1 MKKTLAFSLVLC
13 LLISLTACAA
23 NPNSDIVINKNDG
36 SFDANLVHSATEDK
50 DPNATQNLVY
60 TDDFY
65 STDGS
70 VQYVFNINNTIADCN
85 MPVVEVIPHFL
96 TGADAK
102 RVATVLFGDAVFY
115 EQEPL
120 FAPQYSQAQ
129 IMEKVSRWSE
139 YISIDSIIALY
150 GDNLEDPATVA
161 NTVKGFV
168 QNYNELYGTAPK
180 ENPHTIC
187 DWTMKKDSYYYESAD
202 DLAGHDLSK
211 DNDAIMAVTQ
221 IDGVEYTFSVSS
233 RNQDDYKI
241 NTITVALGSGI
252 SPENIDIRIYQAS
265 LCRTDKPTDEQM
277 TNISEKA
284 YQMLEEMQLGDWA
297 IESCTVKTTY
307 YGNIPEYIV
316 CVHAVPVFNGV
327 EVIRRPQIGNL
338 KSETAYASNYY
349 LTDAEFGFSVN
360 GDLIS
365 FEMYSPVDVS
375 SVVNENVAVMDADSL
390 LERAKTNLELTDY
403 YSYVSSDWIE
413 SIQEEMLCVVN
424 VTEID
429 YNLTR
434 VKAPNTD
441 DSYYYVPAIVLYG
454 TVEYRGKESGIVQ
467 EIDSDYEPYTLLIL
481 NAVDGSVIQTGNE

>member
-13 LLISLTACAA
+13 LLVSLTACAA
-23 NPNSDIVINKNDG
+23 NPNSDVVINKNDG
-36 SFDANLVHSATEDK
+36 SFDADLVHSATEDK

-70 VQYVFNINNTIADCN
+70 VQYVFSINNTIADCN

-96 TGADAK
+96 TVTDAK

-120 FAPQYSQAQ
+120 FAPRYSQSQ
-129 IMEKVSRWSE
+129 IMEKVTRWSE
-139 YISIDSIIALY
+139 YINADSIIALY
-150 GDNLEDPATVA
+150 GDTIEDPSSVA

-168 QNYNELYGTAPK
+168 QNYNELYETAPA
-180 ENPHTIC
+180 ESPHTLC
-187 DWTMKKDSYYYESAD
+187 DWTMKKDSYYYESAEN
-202 DLAGHDLSK
+202 LTGQDLSR
-211 DNDAIMAVTQ
+211 DNDAIKAVTQ
-221 IDGVEYTFSVSS
+221 LDGVEYTFSVSS
-233 RNQDDYKI
+233 RNQDDFKI
-241 NTITVALGSGI
+241 NTITVTLGSGI
-252 SPENIDIRIYQAS
+252 SPENIDTRIYQAK
-265 LCRTDKPTDEQM
+265 LCRTDKPSNEQM
-277 TNISEKA
+277 ATINEKA
-284 YQMLEEMQLGDWA
+284 YQMLEQMQLGDWA
-297 IESCTVKTTY
+297 IESCSLKTTY
-307 YGNIPEYIV
+307 YGNIPEYVV

-349 LTDAEFGFSVN
+349 LTDAEFEFSGN
-360 GDLIS
+360 GDLLS

-375 SVVNENVAVMDADSL
+375 AVVNDNVAVMDVDSL
-390 LERAKTNLELTDY
+390 MGRAKTQLELTDY
-403 YSYVSSDWIE
+403 YSYGSPDWIA
-413 SIQEEMLCVVN
+413 SVTEEMVCVVN

-454 TVEYRGKESGIVQ
+454 TVEYHGKESGFVQ

-481 NAVDGSVIQTGNE
+481 NAVDASVIQTGNE